1 MNFVFRLKM
10 ANSTRA
16 TDRKFKFGQKT
27 FTEKHIKDENQKDDS
42 TEKSFIS

>member
-1 MNFVFRLKM
+1 M